1 MNYVFN
7 IQYITREKEPYKVV
21 STANLFLSSAILNA
35 RTQEMN
41 AERKWRKR
49 KIWSKRVNLFYLAP
63 LSHPPP
69 NPHTHC
75 KYLRL
80 PYNSKNCHK
89 DRHFIFSTSKQ
100 LY

>member
-41 AERKWRKR
+41 AERK
-49 KIWSKRVNLFYLAP
+49 
-63 LSHPPP
+63 
-69 NPHTHC
+69 
-75 KYLRL
+75 
-80 PYNSKNCHK
+80 
-89 DRHFIFSTSKQ
+89 
-100 LY
+100 